1 MNTLRSFIYILIP
14 AVLIMLILPVQAQQ
28 EMDFKVIINPN
39 NPTDS
44 LTKSQI
50 SKLFLKKVTKW
61 DSGYKVFPV
70 DLTENNEARMQFSM
84 KIHGKAVSA
93 IKSYWQQQIFSGR
106 SVPPPEK
113 ISDRE
118 IIEYVSANANAI
130 GYVSK
135 AADVGN
141 VKVVNVMD

>member
-1 MNTLRSFIYILIP
+1 MNRAKSFLYILVP
-14 AVLIMLILPVQAQQ
+14 AVLILLILPIQAQQ
-28 EMDFKVIINPN
+28 EMSFKIIINQN

-50 SKLFLKKVTKW
+50 SKLFLKKVTQW

-70 DLTENNEARMQFSM
+70 DLTENNDARRDFSM

-118 IIEYVSANANAI
+118 IIEYISANANAI

-135 AADVGN
+135 DADINN
-141 VKVVNVMD
+141 VKVLNVMD